1 MMKKKMKKCMPLIIF
16 LFVLIGLIIGVIT
29 YYSSNVPTPVSTD
42 VMQSVLIQYGL
53 QPVDCTKRALS
64 QLPDSGLENCT
75 IVEKNDLHFE
85 FYVFNNDKSPR
96 RIYQQA
102 YSNIHTRHYSYPNK
116 ETEYGKLG
124 YGTYTLNAGG
134 QYSVAIYL
142 KNTAIYA
149 YSSSENQ
156 EFINQILNAINYLH
170 VNGNQNKAT
179 PNSPILSVVIFILF
193 LCIALIGRQAIWR
206 AVCSSAN
213 VSTENK
219 KQKAKLVKHS
229 QKKQITIILLWAYRL
244 NLLPEYTGI
253 FVAVLY
259 CFLPSLQIV
268 VNILGVIIPII
279 IFLSVVSGTII
290 TKIYNKKHKQY

>member
-1 MMKKKMKKCMPLIIF
+1 M
-16 LFVLIGLIIGVIT
+16 
-29 YYSSNVPTPVSTD
+29 
-42 VMQSVLIQYGL
+42 
-53 QPVDCTKRALS
+53 
-64 QLPDSGLENCT
+64 
-75 IVEKNDLHFE
+75 
-85 FYVFNNDKSPR
+85 
-96 RIYQQA
+96 
-102 YSNIHTRHYSYPNK
+102 
-116 ETEYGKLG
+116 G

-219 KQKAKLVKHS
+219 KQKAKLVEHS

-244 NLLPEYTGI
+244 NLLPEYIGI

-259 CFLPSLQIV
+259 CFLPSLQV
-268 VNILGVIIPII
+268 AVNILGIIIPII
-279 IFLSVVSGTII
+279 IFLSVVLGTVI
-290 TKIYNKKHKQY
+290 TKIYHKKA